1 MSETAPPLAR
11 RRGRPRKFASPS
23 RHVTLTLPEHVIEA
37 LTRID
42 ADLSRAIVRVAERP
56 GPAPARPVAE
66 LARFGRRAVIVVD
79 RSRTLERRAGVD
91 LVPLPEGR
99 ALIAFDRVRT
109 TADVEL
115 TIADALDDPGLGP
128 QDRAI
133 FEAINNILKDARR
146 SDAIVVRQRN
156 IIVLEA
162 QPRRAPQSAR
172 KASRRGRR
180 T

>member
-1 MSETAPPLAR
+1 MSDTPTQLAR
-11 RRGRPRKFASPS
+11 ARGRPRKFASPS

-56 GPAPARPVAE
+56 GQAPARPVAE
-66 LARFGRRAVIVVD
+66 LARFGRRAVIVVN

-91 LVPLPEGR
+91 LVPLPDGR
-99 ALIAFDRVRT
+99 ALIAFDRART

-115 TIADALDDPGLGP
+115 TIADVLEDPSLEP

-133 FEAINNILKDARR
+133 FEAITKILKDARR
-146 SDAIVVRQRN
+146 SEAIVVRQRN

-162 QPRRAPQSAR
+162 QPRRAPQPAR
-172 KASRRGRR
+172 NVSRRVRR